1 MDPSELTRGEHG
13 GSQTIRAV
21 MALRQLLFSG
31 EIPPGARL
39 SELAIVERLG
49 MSRTPVRTALTMLAE
64 EGLVQPIGTGGFSAR
79 SFSERDVNDAIEL
92 RGTLEGLAARLA
104 AERGISTLAGELL
117 GDLLARLDGV
127 VNAPSLD
134 VDVMERYIE
143 LNARLHREIV
153 RLAESRVVER
163 QIERVM
169 ALPFASPSA
178 FVMAQSKSED
188 ARNVLVIAQD
198 QHRAVVEAIIGREGA
213 RAEALMREHS
223 RVARRNL
230 RHAVRSR
237 EALEQVPGGKL
248 IQLRQHG
255 EK

>member
-1 MDPSELTRGEHG
+1 MRPAESPRS
-13 GSQTIRAV
+13 GSQTTRAV
-21 MALRQLLFSG
+21 LALREMLFSG
-31 EIPPGARL
+31 EIPAGKRL

-79 SFSERDVNDAIEL
+79 AFSERDVNDAIEL

-104 AERGISTLAGELL
+104 AERGISTFACRLLA
-117 GDLLARLDGV
+117 DLLAQLDEV
-127 VNAPSLD
+127 VTAPVLD
-134 VDVMERYIE
+134 VDDMERYID
-143 LNARLHREIV
+143 LNARLHREII

-178 FVMAQSKSED
+178 FVMAQSRCED
-188 ARNVLVIAQD
+188 ARNVLVIAQY
-198 QHRAVVEAIIGREGA
+198 QHRAVVEAIIEREGA

-230 RHAVRSR
+230 GQAVRSR

-248 IQLRQHG
+248 IQLHRQG
-255 EK
+255 ED

>member
-1 MDPSELTRGEHG
+1 MENPEIARGERS
-13 GSQTIRAV
+13 GSQTTRAV
-21 MALRQLLFSG
+21 MQLREMLFSG
-31 EIPPGARL
+31 EIPPGTRL

-49 MSRTPVRTALTMLAE
+49 MSRTPVRAALTMLAE
-64 EGLVQPIGTGGFSAR
+64 EGLLQPIGTGGFSSR

-92 RGTLEGLAARLA
+92 RGTLEGLAARFA
-104 AERGISTLAGELL
+104 AERGISTIAGQML
-117 GDLLARLDGV
+117 GDLLARLDEV
-127 VNAPSLD
+127 VTAPKLD
-134 VDVMERYIE
+134 PDVMEQYIE
-143 LNARLHREIV
+143 LNARFHREII

-178 FVMAQSKSED
+178 FVMAQARSED
-188 ARNVLVIAQD
+188 ARKVLIIAQD

-213 RAEALMREHS
+213 RADALMREHS

-230 RHAVRSR
+230 GQAVRSR

-248 IQLRQHG
+248 IQFDRYG
-255 EK
+255 ED

>member
-1 MDPSELTRGEHG
+1 MEPSETTRGERG
-13 GSQTIRAV
+13 GSQTVRAV
-21 MALRQLLFSG
+21 LALRELLFSG
-31 EIPPGARL
+31 EIPPGTRL
-39 SELAIVERLG
+39 SELAIVDRLG
-49 MSRTPVRTALTMLAE
+49 MSRTPVRMALTMLAE

-79 SFSERDVNDAIEL
+79 SFSERDVHDAIEL

-104 AERGISTLAGELL
+104 AERGISTIAGQLL
-117 GDLLARLDGV
+117 GDLLARLDEV
-127 VNAPSLD
+127 VNALPLD
-134 VDVMERYIE
+134 VDAFERYIE
-143 LNARLHREIV
+143 LNARLHREIA

-188 ARNVLVIAQD
+188 ARNVLIIAQD
-198 QHRAVVEAIIGREGA
+198 QHRAVVEAIIDREGA

-230 RHAVRSR
+230 GQAVRSR

-248 IQLRQHG
+248 IRLHRHG
-255 EK
+255 GE

>member
-1 MDPSELTRGEHG
+1 
-13 GSQTIRAV
+13 
-21 MALRQLLFSG
+21 
-31 EIPPGARL
+31 
-39 SELAIVERLG
+39 RLG

-79 SFSERDVNDAIEL
+79 AFSERDVNDAIEL

-104 AERGISTLAGELL
+104 AERGISTFACRLLA
-117 GDLLARLDGV
+117 DLLAQLDEV
-127 VNAPSLD
+127 VTAPVLD
-134 VDVMERYIE
+134 VDDMERYID
-143 LNARLHREIV
+143 LNARLHREII

-178 FVMAQSKSED
+178 FVMAQSRCED
-188 ARNVLVIAQD
+188 ARNVLVIAQY
-198 QHRAVVEAIIGREGA
+198 QHRAVVEAIIEREGA

-230 RHAVRSR
+230 GQAVRSR

-248 IQLRQHG
+248 IQLHRQG
-255 EK
+255 ED